1 MYNLHMNE
9 LWIEKY
15 RPTKLKDYVLN
26 SDIKEYFKDM
36 IKSKHLQNACFCGIA
51 GSGKTTLA
59 KLLCNEFDA
68 EVLFVPC
75 ATEGTIDVLRTKI
88 TEFCNALSLEGKIK
102 IVVLD
107 ELDSAS
113 QSGQNNFQLALRTLI
128 EAAQDDT
135 RFLCTAN
142 YNGKIIPAVLS
153 RCPIIPLKFDKKD
166 LLLHIKK
173 ILDAEK
179 IEYDKVSLKAFIEDA
194 FHFYPDV
201 RRIVNYLQL
210 CSNSGKLIVKLNAI
224 VNSEKDDFIK
234 DIVDKTIS
242 LPNIL
247 DVRKFYLANKTKLVD
262 FIEGASLLFNYVVDN
277 DLVDSDGILK
287 LTDLVYQENV
297 VIDKEPT
304 FFGMLVAIKKYL
316 KEQ

>member
-1 MYNLHMNE
+1 MNE

-113 QSGQNNFQLALRTLI
+113 
-128 EAAQDDT
+128 
-135 RFLCTAN
+135 
-142 YNGKIIPAVLS
+142 
-153 RCPIIPLKFDKKD
+153 
-166 LLLHIKK
+166 
-173 ILDAEK
+173 
-179 IEYDKVSLKAFIEDA
+179 
-194 FHFYPDV
+194 
-201 RRIVNYLQL
+201 
-210 CSNSGKLIVKLNAI
+210 
-224 VNSEKDDFIK
+224 
-234 DIVDKTIS
+234 
-242 LPNIL
+242 
-247 DVRKFYLANKTKLVD
+247 
-262 FIEGASLLFNYVVDN
+262 
-277 DLVDSDGILK
+277 
-287 LTDLVYQENV
+287 
-297 VIDKEPT
+297 
-304 FFGMLVAIKKYL
+304 
-316 KEQ
+316 